1 MDNKNKFEKN
11 AVYSKDGN
19 LEKYFEYSKDDK
31 MMMEFDKQGNVINI
45 YN

>member
-1 MDNKNKFEKN
+1 M
-11 AVYSKDGN
+11 N